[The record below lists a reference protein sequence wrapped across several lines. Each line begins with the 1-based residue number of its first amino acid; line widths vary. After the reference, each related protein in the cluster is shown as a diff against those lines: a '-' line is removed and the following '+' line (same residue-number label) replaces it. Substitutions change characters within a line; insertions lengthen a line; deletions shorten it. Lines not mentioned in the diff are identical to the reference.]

1 MNIPELN
8 VLVLGVGGNVSQGIL
23 KALALAKL
31 PCRVVGAC
39 VSPQSAGLYLVPKA
53 YISPFANDPNFLD
66 WLIRIC
72 HAERIHA
79 ILSGTEQ
86 VLSVLAENS
95 AVIQAEC
102 GALPIVSP
110 PEILRIGNDK
120 LATCDWLAQN
130 GFNYPQYAL
139 GIDTNSLQALVK
151 QVGFPLIAKPRFGKG
166 SQGIFHIEQMAD
178 LEKVSAMPD
187 YLVQEYLPDAEHEY
201 TSGCFSDR
209 FGQVRG
215 IITFRREL
223 HAGTSVYAEAGA
235 YPPVHAEA
243 LCIAQ
248 ALRPLGPCN
257 VQSRL
262 HQGKAVC
269 FEINLRFS
277 GTTPARAHFG
287 FNDVELALRH
297 YVLGE
302 PASDLPVITRG
313 KFARYWNEVYF

>member
-1 MNIPELN
+1 MNVPELN

-31 PCRVVGAC
+31 PCRIVGAC

-72 HAERIHA
+72 RAERIHA
-79 ILSGTEQ
+79 IFSGTEQ

-102 GALPIVSP
+102 GAFPIVSP
-110 PEILRIGNDK
+110 PEILRLGNDK
-120 LATCDWLAQN
+120 LATCQWLAQK

-139 GIDTNSLQALVK
+139 SIDTHSLQALVA
-151 QVGFPLIAKPRFGKG
+151 QVGFPLLAKPRFGKG
-166 SQGIFHIEQMAD
+166 SQGIVLVHHQAE
-178 LEKVSAMPD
+178 LEKISTISD

-209 FGQVRG
+209 NGQVRG
-215 IITFRREL
+215 VITFRREIN
-223 HAGTSVYAEAGA
+223 AGTSVYAEAGD
-235 YPPVHAEA
+235 YPLVHGEA
-243 LCIAQ
+243 WRIAQ
-248 ALRPLGPCN
+248 ALCPLGPCN

-262 HQGKAVC
+262 HQNQAVC

-302 PASDLPVITRG
+302 PASDLPLITHG